1 MSHDFTRPEHDTP
14 FLRGNRIYLR
24 PTEKEDLIHVR
35 AWYNDPDVRK
45 LIGEVTPSN
54 ADALEKWFQ
63 RVQEDPNRVWFTV
76 VLNENA
82 KPIGEAG
89 LLRIFYPWRTADLS
103 IILGDKFAW
112 GKGYGTEV
120 MKLLLD
126 YAFGSLA
133 LHRIAIGVVGYNE
146 RALKFYEKLGFQRE
160 GVQRDGYYTDHRFSD
175 FVMMSILEDEYRAL
189 HRPDLAHK

>member
-24 PTEKEDLIHVR
+24 PTEKEDLIYVR

-54 ADALEKWFQ
+54 ADAMEKWFQ
-63 RVQEDPNRVWFTV
+63 RMQDDPCRVWFTV

-82 KPIGEAG
+82 RPIGEAG

-133 LHRIAIGVVGYNE
+133 LHRVAIGVVGYNE
-146 RALKFYEKLGFQRE
+146 RALKF
-160 GVQRDGYYTDHRFSD
+160 
-175 FVMMSILEDEYRAL
+175 
-189 HRPDLAHK
+189 